1 MSDEIVKYDDS
12 YLATLASGD
21 DGELSELAQAVDP
34 LALLPRLQLPSDGT
48 RDLKCTHGEDTL
60 FTKKRII
67 AIPVFVGERRAL
79 WSPEGRELEE
89 NAPICGTGTQK
100 AGTFARGSDNGVGKW
115 QVEGN
120 EDLPGPTDG
129 IVWDEGTKQAD
140 INCRVCK
147 WNQFDT
153 ASHWDETSQSKG
165 KACKEGRVLALR
177 IADEAGHMN
186 TSGGD
191 AINLYSFN
199 PGSPMVLLNI
209 PATSIKT
216 INKMINAAV
225 ARRVP
230 LSRMAFAFSAEVNEN
245 GSRKWATLSVEWL
258 GYIAKD
264 VLGQVDDDREFISS
278 ALVRNETPTN
288 GVDDD
293 VEVPF

>member
-1 MSDEIVKYDDS
+1 MSEEIVKYDDS

-79 WSPEGRELEE
+79 WSPEGRGLEE

-100 AGTFARGSDNGVGKW
+100 AGTFARGNDTGVGKW

-129 IVWDEGTKQAD
+129 LVWDEDTNQAD

-147 WNQFDT
+147 WNNFDT
-153 ASHWDETSQSKG
+153 ASQWDETSQSKG

-199 PGSPMVLLNI
+199 PASPMVLLNI

-216 INKMINAAV
+216 VNKMINAAV

-245 GSRKWATLSVEWL
+245 GSRKWATLTVEWL

-278 ALVRNETPTN
+278 ALVRNETPAN